1 MMIMMMQ
8 LSVLFL
14 LILFSLTTALIIP
27 QQQKHRSSTGIES
40 SRSGVGKERQRR
52 RVGMAEFESSS
63 YDQESTSK
71 SRWQDIILNFDDYV
85 ASDWL
90 NMDEDSS
97 CDLFPDDY
105 NTQLLGVGR
114 AVLSSSSVIPTV
126 DVTNVM
132 EYLNIRRV

>member
-27 QQQKHRSSTGIES
+27 QQQKHRSSTGSES
-40 SRSGVGKERQRR
+40 RKSGVVKERQRS
-52 RVGMAEFESSS
+52 RVGMAEFESSHD
-63 YDQESTSK
+63 DQEQSTSK
-71 SRWQDIILNFDDYV
+71 WQDIIFDDYV

>member
-97 CDLFPDDY
+97 CDLFPEDY
-105 NTQLLGVGR
+105 TLLGR
-114 AVLSSSSVIPTV
+114 ALSSSSVIPTV
-126 DVTNVM
+126 DVSNVM

>member
-1 MMIMMMQ
+1 MMMMMQ
-8 LSVLFL
+8 LSALLL
-14 LILFSLTTALIIP
+14 LILFSLTSALIVP
-27 QQQKHRSSTGIES
+27 QQQNHHSTGIES
-40 SRSGVGKERQRR
+40 RGGGVSKERQRQ
-52 RVGMAEFESSS
+52 RVGSGTIVYSSMAEFESS

-71 SRWQDIILNFDDYV
+71 WQDIIFDDYV

-97 CDLFPDDY
+97 CDLFPEDY
-105 NTQLLGVGR
+105 NTQLLGR